1 MAIGGLGVKKGRGIY
16 KPLGDIEVNNK
27 NLEKGILTVRR
38 KTKSNFIDFPSK
50 HISNKMTKII
60 NQIVGG
66 SVPSFE
72 DMNSLSEEEK
82 QYLHKLVSKSNLTDR
97 LSVPAPSKDQ
107 MEKDFHSFEVMKG
120 EILSGND
127 STELVKK
134 FKLLLIKLSRQNL
147 LPRNEVNELMEDLI
161 SLGY

>member
-1 MAIGGLGVKKGRGIY
+1 
-16 KPLGDIEVNNK
+16 
-27 NLEKGILTVRR
+27 
-38 KTKSNFIDFPSK
+38 
-50 HISNKMTKII
+50 MTKII